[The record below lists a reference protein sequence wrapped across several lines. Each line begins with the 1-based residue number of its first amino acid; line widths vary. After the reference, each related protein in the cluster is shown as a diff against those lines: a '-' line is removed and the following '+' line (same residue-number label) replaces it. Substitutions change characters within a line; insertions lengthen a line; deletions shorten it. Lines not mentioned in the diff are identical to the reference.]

1 MSHAREPQHAGDHA
15 VRHDPAGEPLSE
27 RDRELL
33 DFEREWWRFA
43 GAKDAAIRDRFA
55 CSAAEYYQALNRLLD
70 REAAVAHD
78 SLLVRRLR
86 RQRLMRQRERSA
98 RRLDRG

>member
-1 MSHAREPQHAGDHA
+1 M
-15 VRHDPAGEPLSE
+15 
-27 RDRELL
+27 
-33 DFEREWWRFA
+33 
-43 GAKDAAIRDRFA
+43 
-55 CSAAEYYQALNRLLD
+55 SAADYDQALSRLMD
-70 REAAVAHD
+70 VEAAVAHD

>member
-1 MSHAREPQHAGDHA
+1 MSHAPEPQVDTDLTA
-15 VRHDPAGEPLSE
+15 VPLSDLD
-27 RDRELL
+27 RDLL

-43 GAKDAAIRDRFA
+43 GAKEAAIRDRFA
-55 CSAAEYYQALNRLLD
+55 MSSGDYYRALSRLMDRDAAME
-70 REAAVAHD
+70 HD

-86 RQRLMRQRERSA
+86 RQRLVRQRERSA

>member
-1 MSHAREPQHAGDHA
+1 MSHAPEPQDGTADLTA
-15 VRHDPAGEPLSE
+15 VPLSDLD
-27 RDRELL
+27 RDLL

-43 GAKDAAIRDRFA
+43 GAKEPAIRDRFA
-55 CSAAEYYQALNRLLD
+55 MSSGDYYRALSRLMDRDAAME
-70 REAAVAHD
+70 HD

-86 RQRLMRQRERSA
+86 RQRLVRQRERSA

>member
-1 MSHAREPQHAGDHA
+1 MSHATGPQDGRAEVTSTSA
-15 VRHDPAGEPLSE
+15 PLSDL
-27 RDRELL
+27 DRELL

-43 GAKDAAIRDRFA
+43 GAKDTAIRDRFSMT
-55 CSAAEYYQALNRLLD
+55 SADYYQALSRLLD
-70 REAAVAHD
+70 RDAAVAHD

-86 RQRLMRQRERSA
+86 RQRLVRQRERSA